1 VPNTLAR
8 IRLIRSRFQA
18 TTHKQQLNYD
28 TKAATNN
35 VHPPSAAV
43 TVDMRLVL
51 SRLSHLNAVYSDE
64 DGQAIYKVHSPFK
77 FKGRTSTISKIMPNG
92 IPSSG
97 DIGMQ
102 DRFAHLAQID
112 WKLMTPSIIRF
123 GGIEVDVKTFFR
135 VGRLRPHG
143 R

>member
-1 VPNTLAR
+1 M
-8 IRLIRSRFQA
+8 
-18 TTHKQQLNYD
+18 H
-28 TKAATNN
+28 
-35 VHPPSAAV
+35 
-43 TVDMRLVL
+43 LVL
-51 SRLSHLNAVYSDE
+51 SRRSHLNAVYSNE

-77 FKGRTSTISKIMPNG
+77 FKGRTSTISRIMPNG
-92 IPSSG
+92 IPSSS

-112 WKLMTPSIIRF
+112 YKLMTPSIIRF

-135 VGRLRPHG
+135 VGRLGPFG